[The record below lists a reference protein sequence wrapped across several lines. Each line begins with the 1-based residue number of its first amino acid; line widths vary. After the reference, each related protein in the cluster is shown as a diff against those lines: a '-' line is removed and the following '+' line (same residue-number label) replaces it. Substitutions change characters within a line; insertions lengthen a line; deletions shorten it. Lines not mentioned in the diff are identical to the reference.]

1 MAKNDMTHKKLAA
14 HKQPLGIEAHPEP
27 LELPAHKSPLMVG
40 AHAETV
46 AAAGVAA
53 PAAASMKWGVLA
65 TILGLALV
73 VAGFLFF
80 ANHDRLSD
88 KMPPLASAHWQK
100 AVKGA
105 GYDLDPA
112 GGISGSMQVDGE
124 AVGLYDMS
132 GGKAAESAASDVAS
146 GKAVSDKAAAVGK
159 DVSAA
164 NGAAID
170 KVVYLFAYDSS
181 GVPESVTLNKVA
193 DRAAASGE
201 TVTVK
206 AYTDATGNADYNRR
220 LSDRRAKAV
229 GDYLIAHGVPAS
241 HVNTM
246 GMGPTKA
253 FSDNAHDRRAEITFN

>member
-1 MAKNDMTHKKLAA
+1 MTHKKLAA
-14 HKQPLGIEAHPEP
+14 HKQPLGIGAHTEP
-27 LELPAHKSPLMVG
+27 FELPAHKTPLMVG
-40 AHAETV
+40 AHVEV
-46 AAAGVAA
+46 AAVSGAVA
-53 PAAASMKWGVLA
+53 PAATSMKWGVFA

-112 GGISGSMQVDGE
+112 GGISGSTQLDGE
-124 AVGLYDMS
+124 AIELYDLS
-132 GGKAAESAASDVAS
+132 GGKTSEPTTADNSVS
-146 GKAVSDKAAAVGK
+146 GKADNDGLAVSDKGI
-159 DVSAA
+159 SAA
-164 NGAAID
+164 TGDAIN

-181 GVPESVTLNKVA
+181 GVPESATLNKVA

-201 TVTVK
+201 NVTVK
-206 AYTDATGNADYNRR
+206 AYTDATGNADYNRK

-241 HVNTM
+241 NVNTM